1 MIFGKMKHLLS
12 ILLLAV
18 FFSAYGNEI
27 KLTSLTV
34 EMQDGSQ
41 PLATAEPRFSWKYE
55 TEENNV
61 IQTEYRI
68 IVASSEE
75 NARNGIGDLWDSK
88 TVVSNQMLYIPYE
101 GKKLKSRDC
110 CWWKV
115 YTTVTYSRNDK
126 STKQKNIN
134 STNHPFNKSTKILH
148 LESDI
153 HHFEISLLSPGDWHA
168 HWIGRDFDD
177 DKLDGHTAIAAR
189 YLRKEFSLK
198 ENISKAR
205 LYISGLGVYSAAIN
219 GGEVAPDEWLKP
231 TLSDYTRR
239 IYFNAYDVTDLL
251 FENDTNT
258 VGVILEAGRFTTVR
272 HDTNYLEWCGINHA
286 AHYGLPQLLL
296 QLEVTYADGTTDTI
310 VSGEGWRIT
319 NRGPIRKSNEFDGET
334 YDARVDLGDWDVSGF
349 DDSHWEVAVVD
360 YDRQNMY
367 REDIYNP
374 RHRVAREYPVVT
386 GSPLPDD
393 YQRPDPMS
401 LLTPQPNP
409 NIKAQEYLTP
419 VALFPKGDKWI
430 LDMGQN
436 MVGVLISNLF
446 DMRSG
451 DTIIFRYAEILTED
465 SALYTDNLRSAEC
478 ADRYIAAGEKGFFH
492 PMFTYHGF
500 RYVEISGLRY
510 EPKAENFTG
519 LVLSDEMPMTGSFE
533 CSDEIINAVYRNATW
548 GIRGNYR
555 SMPTDCPQ
563 RDERMGWTGDRTTGN
578 YGESYIFNNH
588 RLYAKWLQDF
598 EDCQLE
604 NGSLSDVVP
613 AYWRNYTDNMTWP
626 GAFITV
632 ADMLY
637 TRFGDIQPVQKHYDA
652 MKRWMLHMKK
662 YYLKNGILVRDTYGD
677 WCVPPES
684 PGLIHTRDTNRMT
697 WPANLSTPYYVYYA
711 GKMAHF
717 ADLLGRDDDADFF
730 RNEITTVTVAY
741 NAKYLDAS
749 TGRYDHN
756 TVTANILPL
765 AFGMVPDD
773 NESKPPLKINNSTDQ
788 QINKSTLK
796 EKVFA
801 NIIDKTVNEFD
812 GHVSTGV
819 VGIQQLMRTLT
830 EYGRGDLALKLAT
843 NDTYPSWGYMVR
855 KGATTIWELWNGDT
869 GDPSMNSGNHVMLLG
884 DLIIW
889 YYEYLGGIR
898 ALVPGYSTIQLK
910 PYPIEGLDYVN
921 CSYQSV
927 SGLIESKWKR
937 IKSNGKNNSSDRF
950 EWDILIPANTTAEVW
965 LPTSKGYEKQLLGS
979 GRHHLVSKLNK
990 D

>member
-1 MIFGKMKHLLS
+1 MFAIEKYGDMRHLIS

-18 FFSAYGNEI
+18 FFSAFGNEI
-27 KLTSLTV
+27 KLTSLMV

-41 PLATAEPRFSWKYE
+41 PLATAEPRFSWQYE
-55 TEENNV
+55 TEESNV
-61 IQTEYRI
+61 VQTEYRI

-75 NARNGIGDLWDSK
+75 NARQGIGDLWDSK
-88 TVVSNQMLYIPYE
+88 TVASNRMLYIPYE

-115 YTTVTYSRNDK
+115 YTTVTYGSYNNR
-126 STKQKNIN
+126 QR
-134 STNHPFNKSTKILH
+134 

-153 HHFEISLLSPGDWHA
+153 QRFEISLLSRDDWHA
-168 HWIGRDFDD
+168 HWIGRGYED
-177 DKLDGHTAIAAR
+177 DKLEGHTAIAAR
-189 YLRKEFSLK
+189 YLRKVFSLK

-205 LYISGLGVYSAAIN
+205 LYISGLGVYDAYIN
-219 GGEVAPDEWLKP
+219 DDEVARGELLKP
-231 TLSDYTRR
+231 TLSDYARR
-239 IYFNAYDVTDLL
+239 IYFNAYDVTNMLYKGD
-251 FENDTNT
+251 N
-258 VGVILEAGRFTTVR
+258 VIGVTLEAGRFTTVR
-272 HDTNYLEWCGINHA
+272 HDTNYLEWCGIKHA

-296 QLEVTYADGTTDTI
+296 QLEVTYQDGTTDTI

-334 YDARVDLGDWDVSGF
+334 YDSRYELGPWLDTDY
-349 DDSHWEVAVVD
+349 DDGNWQPAVVD

-374 RHRVAREYPVVT
+374 RHRVAREYPVIT

-409 NIKAQEYLTP
+409 NIKVQEYVKP
-419 VALFPKGDKWI
+419 VAVFKKGDKWI
-430 LDMGQN
+430 VDMGQN
-436 MVGVLISNLF
+436 MVGYFQVME
-446 DMRSG
+446 DEPHQG
-451 DTIIFRYAEILTED
+451 DTITIRYAESLNPD
-465 SALYTDNLRSAEC
+465 STLYFDNLREAE
-478 ADRYIAAGEKGFFH
+478 ATDRFIIHEIEEGYGLGWG
-492 PMFTYHGF
+492 PSFTYHGF
-500 RYVEISGLRY
+500 RYVEITGLRAGFNIDDY
-510 EPKAENFTG
+510 FALG
-519 LVLSDEMPMTGSFE
+519 HVLYDEMPMTGSFE
-533 CSDEIINAVYRNATW
+533 CSNEMMNAVYRNATW

-598 EDCQLE
+598 EDCQFE

-637 TRFGDIQPVQKHYDA
+637 TRFGDLRPIQQHYDA
-652 MKRWMLHMKK
+652 MRLWMLHMKK
-662 YYLKNGILVRDTYGD
+662 YYLKDGILIRDTYGD

-684 PGLIHTRDTNRMT
+684 PELIHTRDTNRMT
-697 WPANLSTPYYVYYA
+697 WPANLSTPFYCYLA

-717 ADLLGRDDDADFF
+717 ADLLGRGNDADFF
-730 RNEITTVTVAY
+730 RNEISTVTAAY
-741 NAKYLDAS
+741 NAKYLDVA

-765 AFGMVPDD
+765 AFGMVP
-773 NESKPPLKINNSTDQ
+773 NGME
-788 QINKSTLK
+788 

-801 NIIDKTVNEFD
+801 NIIDKTENEFD

-855 KGATTIWELWNGDT
+855 NGATTIWELWNGNT
-869 GDPSMNSGNHVMLLG
+869 ADPAMNSGNHVMLLG

-889 YYEYLGGIR
+889 EYEYLGGIR
-898 ALVPGYSTIQLK
+898 ALEPGYSKIQLK

-927 SGLIESKWKR
+927 SGLIQ
-937 IKSNGKNNSSDRF
+937 SNWRRDGNHF

-965 LPTSKGYEKQLLGS
+965 LPTAKGYEKQKLPS
-979 GRHHLVSKLNK
+979 GKHHLSSRL
-990 D
+990 